1 MFYNNTY
8 RKENR
13 GSDGNSGVR
22 RATFCWLHW
31 YCVRAKG
38 PGLEERRAMDTLER
52 KMTRGSDRD
61 ASCPDTGPL
70 MSVDQRVRSDVRG
83 PDLWLA
89 AACGSLT
96 L

>member
-1 MFYNNTY
+1 
-8 RKENR
+8 
-13 GSDGNSGVR
+13 
-22 RATFCWLHW
+22 
-31 YCVRAKG
+31 
-38 PGLEERRAMDTLER
+38 MDTLKR
-52 KMTRGSDRD
+52 KLTPGSDVD

-96 L
+96 LKELIGLKSHGERSSRRFVRLLPARATVEDSLLPWGSQCAALIAVL

>member
-1 MFYNNTY
+1 MIYN

-22 RATFCWLHW
+22 RATLCW
-31 YCVRAKG
+31 YCVRARG
-38 PGLEERRAMDTLER
+38 PGLEERRAMDTLKR
-52 KMTRGSDRD
+52 KLTPGSDVD

>member
-1 MFYNNTY
+1 MFYN

-22 RATFCWLHW
+22 RATLCW
-31 YCVRAKG
+31 YCVRAGG
-38 PGLEERRAMDTLER
+38 PGLEERRAMDTLKR
-52 KMTRGSDRD
+52 KLTPGSDVD
-61 ASCPDTGPL
+61 ASCPDKGPL